1 MIERIRLKA
10 CPFCDSIPT
19 EDFKIRNN
27 FGYIAIDC
35 PDCKLSF
42 GSDGISSD
50 ASIDRF
56 IAEYEALVNKWNK
69 RY

>member
-1 MIERIRLKA
+1 MIERIRLKT
-10 CPFCDSIPT
+10 CPFCDSIPIAH
-19 EDFKIRNN
+19 FKIRNN
-27 FGYIAIDC
+27 FGYITIDC

-56 IAEYEALVNKWNK
+56 IAEYEALVDKWNK